1 MSLSFSLHVA
11 STPLSSIRLLVRD
24 MWPDIVNGLDLS
36 KEPQVME
43 DGTRVASPHAQ
54 AMNALPKTP
63 KLLGSSHKVE
73 LQNEE
78 LGVLSS
84 VVYLAP
90 DNELFGAGSDDKR
103 TTCPHASEECSALCL
118 GHKSGRMIMSPNKR
132 ARLWKA
138 ALFFGARDLFTALL
152 IKEARAL
159 SDKATKLGK
168 LGALRVDGSSDTG
181 LGQKLSSLFY
191 EEGLNLRLWDY
202 TKSISRVKSSRETLD
217 REGWYAAP
225 SGSFTGGGS
234 YSLTFSYSGYNL
246 DDCRVALELGF
257 PVAVVFDTPKGEALP
272 DAWERYP
279 VIDGD
284 VLDQRFFDRRNL
296 GAPQSGGYI
305 VGLRL
310 KSATDRAQ
318 AIETGARFV
327 VDAKEAQAIADHG
340 LIHESLCTPHLLNW

>member
-1 MSLSFSLHVA
+1 
-11 STPLSSIRLLVRD
+11 
-24 MWPDIVNGLDLS
+24 
-36 KEPQVME
+36 
-43 DGTRVASPHAQ
+43 
-54 AMNALPKTP
+54 
-63 KLLGSSHKVE
+63 
-73 LQNEE
+73 
-78 LGVLSS
+78 
-84 VVYLAP
+84 
-90 DNELFGAGSDDKR
+90 
-103 TTCPHASEECSALCL
+103 

-152 IKEARAL
+152 IKEARAF

-168 LGALRVDGSSDTG
+168 IGALRVDGSSDTG
-181 LGQKLSSLFY
+181 LGQKLSSLFL

-202 TKSISRVKSSRETLD
+202 TKSIARVKSLD
-217 REGWYAAP
+217 AY
-225 SGSFTGGGS
+225 SGAST

-284 VLDQRFFDRRNL
+284 VLDQRFFDFREL

-305 VGLRL
+305 VGL
-310 KSATDRAQ
+310 
-318 AIETGARFV
+318 
-327 VDAKEAQAIADHG
+327 
-340 LIHESLCTPHLLNW
+340 

>member
-11 STPLSSIRLLVRD
+11 STPLSSIRSLVRE
-24 MWPDIVNGLDLS
+24 MWPDIVNGLELS

-43 DGTRVASPHAQ
+43 DGTRLASPHAQ
-54 AMNALPKTP
+54 AMSALPKTP

-152 IKEARAL
+152 IKEARAF

-168 LGALRVDGSSDTG
+168 IGALRVDGSSDTG
-181 LGQKLSSLFY
+181 LGQKLSSLFL

-202 TKSISRVKSSRETLD
+202 TKSIARVKSLD
-217 REGWYAAP
+217 AY
-225 SGSFTGGGS
+225 SGAST

-284 VLDQRFFDRRNL
+284 VLDQRFFDFREL

-305 VGLRL
+305 VGIRL

-327 VDAKEAQAIADHG
+327 VDAREAQAIADHG
-340 LIHESLCTPHLLNW
+340 LAHESLCTPHLLNW